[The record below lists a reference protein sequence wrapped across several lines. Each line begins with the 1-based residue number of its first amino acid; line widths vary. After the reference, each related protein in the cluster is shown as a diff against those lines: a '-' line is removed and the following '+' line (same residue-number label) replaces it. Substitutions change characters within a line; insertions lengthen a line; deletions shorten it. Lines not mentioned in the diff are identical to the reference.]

1 MFKLQR
7 YFSITSLVA
16 FAIVTIVLSTF
27 YRQVALKDLRDLA
40 ERNNVALTKTFA
52 NSIWPEFGS
61 FVNSASDVNVGD
73 LQSHPENIK
82 LGDAVQTQ
90 MAGLTILKV
99 KVYNLNG
106 LTVFSTEADQIGD
119 DKSDNAGYLSAKS
132 GEVASELT
140 HRDTFSSFEGVIED
154 RDVISSYVP
163 IYGEDT
169 SNGVEGVFEIYDD
182 VTDLLQQINTTQR
195 IITIGVILTLGA
207 LYVALYFI
215 IRRAELILKKMN
227 SERAAAE
234 KKLKESHTQLQIGVK
249 DQTVDLEHRLGQI
262 RSATQISQLI
272 AAEIDPQKLL
282 QQVVDLIKDRFALY
296 YAGVFLIS
304 EDNLFAKLEA
314 GTGEAGRRMVAEGHK
329 LGVGGSSMVGWAT
342 ANRKARIAMDVGQ
355 EAIRFDNPH
364 LPLTRT
370 ELALPLLRGKDPIGA
385 LTIQST
391 EPEAFDEDDIIVLQ
405 GIADSLAT
413 AIENAQ
419 FISKIEMNLNE
430 INKLNQQYLK
440 DAWDKT
446 IESDTPTTI
455 TVESDEDIIEDE
467 NATYY
472 DIPITLR
479 DHQVIGNISLQSNRG
494 SWSGEEKEFMKEV
507 SNQAALALES
517 ARLLDESQNRV
528 QREQTLNELTARF
541 SRSLDVDSLMQTVVR
556 EIGKLPSVSKVS
568 LHIAPPEVKEL
579 INSNGEQPELERSN
593 K

>member
-61 FVNSASDVNVGD
+61 FVNSASDVNVED
-73 LQSHPENIK
+73 LKSHPENIK
-82 LGDAVQTQ
+82 LGDAVQAQ

-163 IYGEDT
+163 IYGKDT

-234 KKLKESHTQLQIGVK
+234 KKLKESHTQLQIGAK
-249 DQTVDLEHRLGQI
+249 DQTLDLEHRLGQI
-262 RSATQISQLI
+262 RSAAQISQLI
-272 AAEIDPQKLL
+272 AAETDPQKLL

-419 FISKIEMNLNE
+419 FISKIELNLNE
-430 INKLNQQYLK
+430 IKKLNQQYLK

-517 ARLLDESQNRV
+517 ARLLDESHNRV

-556 EIGKLPSVSKVS
+556 ELGKLPSVSKVS

-579 INSNGEQPELERSN
+579 INSNGEQPEPERSI

>member
-61 FVNSASDVNVGD
+61 FVNSASDVNVED
-73 LQSHPENIK
+73 LKSHPENIK
-82 LGDAVQTQ
+82 LGDAVQAQ

-182 VTDLLQQINTTQR
+182 VTDLLQKINTTQR

-234 KKLKESHTQLQIGVK
+234 KKLKESHAQLQIGAK
-249 DQTVDLEHRLGQI
+249 DQTLDLEHRLGQI
-262 RSATQISQLI
+262 RSAAQISQLI

-556 EIGKLPSVSKVS
+556 ELGKLPSVSKVS

-579 INSNGEQPELERSN
+579 INSNGEQPEPERSI

>member
-61 FVNSASDVNVGD
+61 FVNSASDVNVED

-82 LGDAVQTQ
+82 LGGAVKAQ

-99 KVYNLNG
+99 KVNNLNG

-163 IYGEDT
+163 IYGEDA

-195 IITIGVILTLGA
+195 NITIGVIFTLGA

-262 RSATQISQLI
+262 RSAAQISQLI

-430 INKLNQQYLK
+430 INKLNQHYLK

-479 DHQVIGNISLQSNRG
+479 DHQVIGNISLQSDRG
-494 SWSGEEKEFMKEV
+494 NWSGEEKEFMKEV

-556 EIGKLPSVSKVS
+556 ELGKLPSVSKVS

-579 INSNGEQPELERSN
+579 INSNGEQPKPERSN

>member
-61 FVNSASDVNVGD
+61 FVNSASDVNVED
-73 LQSHPENIK
+73 LKSHPENIK
-82 LGDAVQTQ
+82 LGDAVQAQ

-163 IYGEDT
+163 IYGKDT

-182 VTDLLQQINTTQR
+182 VTDLLQKINTTQR

-234 KKLKESHTQLQIGVK
+234 KKLKESHTQLQIGAK
-249 DQTVDLEHRLGQI
+249 DQTLDLEHRLGQI
-262 RSATQISQLI
+262 RSAAQISQLI
-272 AAEIDPQKLL
+272 AAETDPQKLL

-556 EIGKLPSVSKVS
+556 ELGKLPSVSKVS

-579 INSNGEQPELERSN
+579 INSNGEQPEPERSI

>member
-61 FVNSASDVNVGD
+61 FVNSASDVNVED
-73 LQSHPENIK
+73 LKSHPENIK
-82 LGDAVQTQ
+82 LGDAVQAQ

-163 IYGEDT
+163 IYGKDT

-249 DQTVDLEHRLGQI
+249 DQTLDLEHRLGQI
-262 RSATQISQLI
+262 RSAAQISQLI

-556 EIGKLPSVSKVS
+556 ELGKLPSVSKVS

-579 INSNGEQPELERSN
+579 INSNGEQPEPERSI

>member
-61 FVNSASDVNVGD
+61 FVNSASDVNVED
-73 LQSHPENIK
+73 LKSHPENIK
-82 LGDAVQTQ
+82 LGDAVQAQ

-163 IYGEDT
+163 IYGKDT

-234 KKLKESHTQLQIGVK
+234 KKLKESHTQLQIGAK
-249 DQTVDLEHRLGQI
+249 DQTLDLEHRLGQI
-262 RSATQISQLI
+262 RSAAQISQLI

-556 EIGKLPSVSKVS
+556 ELGKLPSVSKVS

-579 INSNGEQPELERSN
+579 INSNGEQPEPERSI

>member
-1 MFKLQR
+1 
-7 YFSITSLVA
+7 
-16 FAIVTIVLSTF
+16 
-27 YRQVALKDLRDLA
+27 
-40 ERNNVALTKTFA
+40 
-52 NSIWPEFGS
+52 
-61 FVNSASDVNVGD
+61 
-73 LQSHPENIK
+73 
-82 LGDAVQTQ
+82 
-90 MAGLTILKV
+90 
-99 KVYNLNG
+99 
-106 LTVFSTEADQIGD
+106 
-119 DKSDNAGYLSAKS
+119 
-132 GEVASELT
+132 
-140 HRDTFSSFEGVIED
+140 VIED

-163 IYGEDT
+163 IYGEDA

-195 IITIGVILTLGA
+195 NITIGVILTLGA
-207 LYVALYFI
+207 LYLALYFI
-215 IRRAELILKKMN
+215 IRRAELILRKMN
-227 SERAAAE
+227 SERVAAE
-234 KKLKESHTQLQIGVK
+234 EKLKESHAQLQIGVK
-249 DQTVDLEHRLGQI
+249 DQTADLEHRLGQI
-262 RSATQISQLI
+262 RSAAQISQLI

-385 LTIQST
+385 LSIQST

-419 FISKIEMNLNE
+419 FISKIELNLNE

-556 EIGKLPSVSKVS
+556 ELGKLPSVSKVS

-579 INSNGEQPELERSN
+579 INSNGEQPEPERSI

>member
-61 FVNSASDVNVGD
+61 FVNSASDVNVED
-73 LQSHPENIK
+73 LKSHPENIK
-82 LGDAVQTQ
+82 LGDAVQAQ

-163 IYGEDT
+163 IYGKDT

-182 VTDLLQQINTTQR
+182 VTDLLQKINTTQR

-249 DQTVDLEHRLGQI
+249 DQTLDLEHRLGQI
-262 RSATQISQLI
+262 RSAAQISQLI

-556 EIGKLPSVSKVS
+556 ELGKLPSVSKVS

-579 INSNGEQPELERSN
+579 INSNGEQPEPERSI